1 MEKDIETINGKNAL
15 LTGRL
20 GSLGLAQ
27 ASKLSTRGVN
37 VTILDKKSVA
47 EGKIQTSNFNRNV
60 SYLKCDLNN
69 LNKAQFIVENLSKEL
84 GGFDI

>member
-27 ASKLSTRGVN
+27 ASKLSSRGVK

-47 EGKIQTSNFNRNV
+47 EGKIQT
-60 SYLKCDLNN
+60 
-69 LNKAQFIVENLSKEL
+69 NKLVRTYPI
-84 GGFDI
+84 